1 MRPHTARKLSFVR
14 ESVCRARSL
23 FIIGAWARERSAG
36 ATIQPSEKKET
47 LTFWTITAAI
57 GLPMILAVALVG
69 LDMRAD
75 LSELKP
81 AELNPASEADKGV
94 SLVGWPDLKGLRE
107 SPARVRMLGYMLD
120 DLRRPH
126 EGNRADIFIL
136 LPEAG
141 QFLHPAHRIPDQS
154 VVVWP
159 TYPVVFRYRQ
169 LVWVTGVLSRALR
182 SPGDDLPA
190 WAMTF
195 ADMSP
200 ADERDIG
207 RWFRP

>member
-1 MRPHTARKLSFVR
+1 MRAPGRVSFYHRRVDARRL
-14 ESVCRARSL
+14 
-23 FIIGAWARERSAG
+23 
-36 ATIQPSEKKET
+36 
-47 LTFWTITAAI
+47 WTITAAI
-57 GLPMILAVALVG
+57 GLPIILAVALVG

-81 AELNPASEADKGV
+81 AREPDKGAA
-94 SLVGWPDLKGLRE
+94 LIGWPDLKDLRE

-141 QFLHPAHRIPDQS
+141 QLLHPPHRIPERS

-159 TYPVVFRYRQ
+159 TWPVVFHYRQ
-169 LVWVTGVLSRALR
+169 LVWVTGTLSRALR
-182 SPGDDLPA
+182 SSGDDQPA
-190 WAMTF
+190 FAMTF
-195 ADMSP
+195 ADMRP

-207 RWFRP
+207 KWFRP